1 MTLFKVYM
9 HALPILCGLG
19 LAYTLWSHL
28 HITDTH
34 FTDNVQQG
42 RVFIHTCS
50 PECVQHAYNE
60 IRLHN
65 TIIMVNT
72 PHYSHTLN
80 LHSAPTGTPNF
91 QNYVSHGLHFKSTK
105 AASFLWCFG
114 HFSSYSLNQF
124 CLERFHLLHQCMCHQ
139 PVFKPIQQNGHYTSI
154 QYWPRRERI
163 KVTLKSTYAT
173 TVKKKACLAFLMFSS
188 TDPLPSIPQTFSNI
202 PSWQNWT
209 IHYTLWNIHTA
220 QFWKGSWG
228 PAKGTCSQ

>member
-1 MTLFKVYM
+1 MAWKAFSMSEPLIINFRKPHHSTSLPLVMTLFKVYM

-19 LAYTLWSHL
+19 LAYTLQSHL

-50 PECVQHAYNE
+50 PACVQHAYND

-72 PHYSHTLN
+72 PHHSHTLN

-105 AASFLWCFG
+105 AASFL
-114 HFSSYSLNQF
+114 
-124 CLERFHLLHQCMCHQ
+124 
-139 PVFKPIQQNGHYTSI
+139 
-154 QYWPRRERI
+154 
-163 KVTLKSTYAT
+163 
-173 TVKKKACLAFLMFSS
+173 
-188 TDPLPSIPQTFSNI
+188 
-202 PSWQNWT
+202 
-209 IHYTLWNIHTA
+209 
-220 QFWKGSWG
+220 
-228 PAKGTCSQ
+228 

>member
-1 MTLFKVYM
+1 MAWKAFSMSEPLIENHITSTSLPLVMTLFKVYM

-50 PECVQHAYNE
+50 PACVQHAYND

-72 PHYSHTLN
+72 PHHSHTLN

-105 AASFLWCFG
+105 AASFL
-114 HFSSYSLNQF
+114 
-124 CLERFHLLHQCMCHQ
+124 
-139 PVFKPIQQNGHYTSI
+139 
-154 QYWPRRERI
+154 
-163 KVTLKSTYAT
+163 
-173 TVKKKACLAFLMFSS
+173 
-188 TDPLPSIPQTFSNI
+188 
-202 PSWQNWT
+202 
-209 IHYTLWNIHTA
+209 
-220 QFWKGSWG
+220 
-228 PAKGTCSQ
+228 